1 MTDEMNDRL
10 RRVENELRQTH
21 PNIQKIE
28 NELRVFRVEMAPL
41 LKAYNDNQS
50 AMRKLF
56 WTIVSAVIMALG
68 AMGIISFIVKHSVK

>member
-1 MTDEMNDRL
+1 MSDRL
-10 RRVENELRQTH
+10 RRVEEELRQTH

-28 NELRVFRVEMAPL
+28 NDLRVFRVEMMPL

-56 WTIVSAVIMALG
+56 WSIVSAVIMALG
-68 AMGIISFIVKHSVK
+68 AMGIISFIVKHSAK